1 MQRANIKMKELAEE
15 GFRTHREQRGSW
27 VEEVQVMKR
36 SPNRKEIS
44 LIKESL
50 EKIDF
55 RGVERLATMPNPRRS
70 C

>member
-1 MQRANIKMKELAEE
+1 MQRANIKMRELAEE

-27 VEEVQVMKR
+27 VEEVEVMKR
-36 SPNRKEIS
+36 SPNMEKIRMM
-44 LIKESL
+44 KESL